1 MEKVIIISK
10 ENHGTI
16 GVAKNMQSAF
26 ALLLEN
32 NWLYEQSEFI
42 ENYNTPEEEWLT
54 LYELQKKYECNSLFE
69 TLLYLWEK
77 DKGYFD
83 GCFYFEEMTLW
94 EYNPK

>member
-1 MEKVIIISK
+1 MEKVIVIK
-10 ENHGTI
+10 EECHGII
-16 GVAKNMQSAF
+16 GVAKNMLGAF
-26 ALLLEN
+26 AFLLEN
-32 NWLYEQSEFI
+32 NWVYEQSEFI

-54 LYELQKKYECNSLFE
+54 LYELQQKYECNSLIE

-83 GCFYFEEMTLW
+83 GCYYFEEITVW

>member
-1 MEKVIIISK
+1 MEKVIVIK
-10 ENHGTI
+10 EECHGVI
-16 GVAKNMQSAF
+16 GVAKNMWGAF
-26 ALLLEN
+26 AFLLEN

-54 LYELQKKYECNSLFE
+54 LYELQKRYECNSLFE
-69 TLLYLWEK
+69 TLLCLWEK

-83 GCFYFEEMTLW
+83 GCFYFEEMPLW